1 MEYEE
6 TEAPGLEQ
14 IYNVSVHF
22 VLMRYL
28 IKNTFACVNVLMK
41 FLDANRTEEN
51 PFPLWIHNFH
61 YSLDETDNKKLDH
74 LKKLFRLI
82 KTLLE
87 LKKNLFY
94 DNSVRILASKLWDNT
109 IL

>member
-51 PFPLWIHNFH
+51 PFPL
-61 YSLDETDNKKLDH
+61 
-74 LKKLFRLI
+74 
-82 KTLLE
+82 
-87 LKKNLFY
+87 
-94 DNSVRILASKLWDNT
+94 
-109 IL
+109 